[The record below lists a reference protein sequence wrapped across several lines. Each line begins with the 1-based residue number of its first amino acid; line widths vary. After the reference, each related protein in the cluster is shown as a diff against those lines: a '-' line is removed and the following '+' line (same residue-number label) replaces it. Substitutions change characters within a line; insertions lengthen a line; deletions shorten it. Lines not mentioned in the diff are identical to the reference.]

1 MQRLAGTRHRVIA
14 TFGLVLCL
22 FSVSCSAATEDAEAP
37 PATLR
42 VLMSDDWVTP
52 AFLDAVRDFEQ
63 TRKNVRVVVDKTA
76 FRGNLNYVKGL
87 DPAERPDVVQAHA
100 YTAAAGGLAQPL
112 DDLWAKHLTPSEFFP
127 GSVEDATWEGRR
139 YGVPL
144 DTNVV
149 ILLYNADRFEE
160 TGTPLPT
167 AKMTFS
173 DFEEIARRVS
183 SPDGSR
189 RAIAFGTSTWR
200 VFGWV
205 AANGGEFVRFTPDG
219 KPELLLDSP
228 RVVQSVTFLSDLVR
242 QGLAFPPRAAE
253 TSSGDIYALFESGV
267 TAMHATG
274 AWDAVKLRKSRPDV
288 DYRAVTMPT
297 GYSTTTPGSA
307 MGGSSLFVPQGSPN
321 RALAFEFMLHLISDR
336 HALRLAKDE
345 GRLPVRERLYSNEL
359 FQDPSL
365 QVAAAQLRTARL
377 ERLDAYPE
385 SVAALRRALDQ
396 ILRENADPLPSLR
409 QAQESARVSLGSS

>member
-1 MQRLAGTRHRVIA
+1 MKTSSRTTPRLLAVFGVILA
-14 TFGLVLCL
+14 LV
-22 FSVSCSAATEDAEAP
+22 SVSCSSASDEVEEP
-37 PATLR
+37 PASLR

-63 TRKNVRVVVDKTA
+63 SRKNVRVVVDKTP

-87 DPAERPDVVQAHA
+87 APAERPDVVQAHA
-100 YTAAAGGLAQPL
+100 YTAAAAGLAQPL
-112 DDLWAKHLTPSEFFP
+112 DDLWAKSLKPSEFFP
-127 GSVEDATWEGRR
+127 GSVEDVTWEGRR

-160 TGTPLPT
+160 MGAPLPT
-167 AKMTFS
+167 ATMTFS
-173 DFEEIARRVS
+173 EFAEIARKVS

-189 RAIAFGTSTWR
+189 RAIALGTSTWR

-205 AANGGEFVRFTPDG
+205 AANGGEFVRFAPDG
-219 KPELLLDSP
+219 KAEILLDSP
-228 RVVQSVTFLSDLVR
+228 QVVQAVTFLSDLVR

-253 TSSGDIYALFESGV
+253 TSSADIFSLFESGL

-288 DYRAVTMPT
+288 DFRAVTMPS
-297 GYSTTTPGSA
+297 GQAGVAPGSA
-307 MGGSSLFVPQGSPN
+307 MGGSSLFVPEGSQN
-321 RALAFEFMLHLISDR
+321 RELAFEFMLHLISDR
-336 HALRLAKDE
+336 HALRLAQDE
-345 GRLPVRERLYSNEL
+345 GRLPVRERLYSNPV

-365 QVAAAQLRTARL
+365 QVAAAQLKSARL
-377 ERLDAYPE
+377 ERLDAYP
-385 SVAALRRALDQ
+385 VAVTALRRALDQ
-396 ILRENADPLPSLR
+396 VFRESGEPVSALQNA
-409 QAQESARVSLGSS
+409 QASAEASLGTS